1 MAMQFDNLDESTRK
15 LMVDE
20 LEIDVANGT
29 LYMSPRLSPRGRIEY
44 ESLLRATFLEGDDQ
58 SLANDIRSFGLL
70 NASEQRRT
78 RAGGVSM
85 AKVPVNAP
93 ETLAEGEFNRFYIRA
108 LCRRSIDEGTG
119 TLEFYRAKA
128 VANPRSASQA
138 MIGRRIDA
146 SDLLHD
152 LRTSQGVDT
161 SLGLPPGPN
170 SGLSVRL

>member
-1 MAMQFDNLDESTRK
+1 MALQFDNLDESTRN

-20 LEIDVANGT
+20 LETDVANGT
-29 LYMSPRLSPRGRIEY
+29 LYLSPRLSRRGRIEY
-44 ESLLRATFLEGDDQ
+44 EPLLRAAFLKGDDQ

-108 LCRRSIDEGTG
+108 LCRRSIDEGAG
-119 TLEFYRAKA
+119 TLEIYRAKA
-128 VANPRSASQA
+128 VANPRSASQT

-146 SDLLHD
+146 SGLLQD